1 MSEIEAPNVTIVG
14 NGIVGLATAYALVR
28 AGKTV
33 QVISR
38 DGIDE
43 GTSSGNAAAIAAA
56 EIMPIAEPGLWKK
69 VPGMLIDPLGPLS
82 LSVTHLPQL
91 MPWFYRFLRACRPH
105 NYAKGVA
112 ALAALMDGALDDHR
126 AMLDHI
132 DGKHLLGGDGA
143 LFVYRSHAARDKA
156 AHEWKLRQAHGI
168 DVFPL
173 ERDGI
178 VQHEPALGP
187 AAHCGYFTP
196 RWATYRDPKE
206 LLRTLG
212 DWLRDAGVTFTQAE
226 VTGIVQEVGRVR
238 ALKAEDGREI
248 AVQSL
253 IVAAGAWSGRLS
265 KQLGEPYP
273 VEADRGYNTT
283 LPNPGVDLKSYVTFS
298 EDNFVAAPL
307 SIGLRIGGAVEM
319 AGLTRAPNYRR
330 SKALLALAR
339 RYLPDLNVEG
349 GTEWM
354 GYRPGSPDSIP
365 VISRS
370 ARAANVIYAFGHGH
384 LGLTLSVTT
393 GKIVAMMVGDQDS
406 GLDMAPYRIGRFG

>member
-1 MSEIEAPNVTIVG
+1 M
-14 NGIVGLATAYALVR
+14 ATAYALVR

-69 VPGMLIDPLGPLS
+69 VPGMLLDPLGPLS

-91 MPWFYRFLRACRPH
+91 LPWFYRFLRACRPH

-132 DGKHLLGGDGA
+132 GAKHLLGGEGA
-143 LFVYRSHAARDKA
+143 LFVYRTHAARHKA
-156 AHEWKLRQAHGI
+156 AHEWALRAAHGI
-168 DVFPL
+168 DFFPL

-178 VQHEPALGP
+178 LQHEPALGP
-187 AAHCGYFTP
+187 QAHCGYFTP
-196 RWATYRDPKE
+196 RWETYGDPKD
-206 LLRTLG
+206 LLRSLG
-212 DWLRDAGVTFTQAE
+212 AWLRGAGVAFMQAE
-226 VTGIVQEVGRVR
+226 VIGIIKDDDRVG
-238 ALKAEDGREI
+238 ALKTGDGREI
-248 AVQSL
+248 SVRAL

-319 AGLTRAPNYRR
+319 AGLTRAPNYQR
-330 SKALLALAR
+330 SKALLTLAR

-370 ARAANVIYAFGHGH
+370 ARAGNVIYAFGHGH
-384 LGLTLSVTT
+384 LGLTLSATT
-393 GKIVAMMVGDQDS
+393 GKVVAMMIEDRDNGF
-406 GLDMAPYRIGRFG
+406 DMSPYRIGRFV

>member
-56 EIMPIAEPGLWKK
+56 EVMPIAEPGLWKK
-69 VPGMLIDPLGPLS
+69 VPSMLLDPLGPLS
-82 LSVTHLPQL
+82 LSITHLPHL
-91 MPWFYRFLRACRPH
+91 MPWFYRFLRACRPD

-112 ALAALMDGALDDHR
+112 ALAALMDSALDDHR

-132 DGKHLLGGDGA
+132 NGKHLLASDGA

-178 VQHEPALGP
+178 LQHEPALGP

-196 RWATYRDPKE
+196 RWATYRDPKD

-212 DWLRDAGVTFTQAE
+212 GWLRDAGVTFIHAE
-226 VTGIVQEVGRVR
+226 VVGIVQETGRVR
-238 ALKAEDGREI
+238 ALKTEDGREI
-248 AVQSL
+248 AVQTL
-253 IVAAGAWSGRLS
+253 IVAAGAWSGQLS

-298 EDNFVAAPL
+298 EDNFVSAPL
-307 SIGLRIGGAVEM
+307 SSGLRIGGAVEM
-319 AGLTRAPNYRR
+319 AGLTRAPNYQR

-365 VISRS
+365 VISKS

-393 GKIVAMMVGDQDS
+393 GKIVAMMIDDQDS
-406 GLDMAPYRIGRFG
+406 GLDMAPYRIGRFD